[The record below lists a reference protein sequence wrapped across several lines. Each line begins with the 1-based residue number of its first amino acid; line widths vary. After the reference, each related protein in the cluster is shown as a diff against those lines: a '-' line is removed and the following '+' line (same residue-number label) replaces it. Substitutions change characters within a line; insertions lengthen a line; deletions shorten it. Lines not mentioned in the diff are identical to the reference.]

1 MTVDDWVFE
10 ALDRA
15 GGRGADVREVQRWID
30 ERHGE
35 ELAVDTIDAALADL
49 VAAGRAEA
57 RGGGRYAARRE
68 GGGADALKKLFGE

>member
-30 ERHGE
+30 EHHGE
-35 ELAVDTIDAALADL
+35 ELALDTIDAALADL
-49 VAAGRAEA
+49 VEAGRAEA
-57 RGGGRYAARRE
+57 RSGGRYAVVRS
-68 GGGADALKKLFGE
+68 GSGADALKRLFGE

>member
-49 VAAGRAEA
+49 VAAGRAET
-57 RGGGRYAARRE
+57 RGGGRYAVVRS